1 MERIAEAGGYRWK
14 SEPPYEV
21 LETPWLSYGEIR
33 RLKLAE
39 EMVEIFF
46 NSGQF
51 QKTLARAEQGF
62 ADPFAFYERLGLF
75 CEERGWLSKS
85 HSRIQRYQILRE
97 FLLREAPEQEEVFRE
112 CLVYD
117 LYARENLKSRPEWA
131 GEEGLSREAVR
142 QFYRQ
147 AAKDPNLPEGYRGR
161 DWKQLK
167 SMTHLEEFREA
178 VPGFRE
184 GYKCLLFTYETRDPL
199 DGSAAVWDVTE
210 KIQRQE

>member
-1 MERIAEAGGYRWK
+1 M
-14 SEPPYEV
+14 
-21 LETPWLSYGEIR
+21 
-33 RLKLAE
+33 
-39 EMVEIFF
+39 
-46 NSGQF
+46 
-51 QKTLARAEQGF
+51 
-62 ADPFAFYERLGLF
+62 
-75 CEERGWLSKS
+75 
-85 HSRIQRYQILRE
+85 
-97 FLLREAPEQEEVFRE
+97 
-112 CLVYD
+112 
-117 LYARENLKSRPEWA
+117 
-131 GEEGLSREAVR
+131 SREAVR